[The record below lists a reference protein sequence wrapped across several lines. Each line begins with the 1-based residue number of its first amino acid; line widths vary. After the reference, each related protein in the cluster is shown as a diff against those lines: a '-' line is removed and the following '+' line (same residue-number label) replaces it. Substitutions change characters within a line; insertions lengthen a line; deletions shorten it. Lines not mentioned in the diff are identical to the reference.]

1 MHMCI
6 WKWCFIIKL
15 GLMFIIK
22 TEDTQHNK
30 NKKRV
35 YKVKVCQ
42 LLWQSEIEKRCIR
55 GEEDLLFIV
64 Q

>member
-1 MHMCI
+1 
-6 WKWCFIIKL
+6 
-15 GLMFIIK
+15 MFIIK